1 MLSPLIWTR
10 SVADWDDDA
19 LLLPHHVRKV
29 IHLPCLAV
37 EFLQPPLPEGE
48 FAYVIVTSANAII
61 ALEQLPQGREKF
73 AQATFIC
80 FGPKTREKAES
91 CGYHTASLPLSSSA
105 NSLPLSSSA
114 NSSPRSSAITSAEQL
129 AEHLLQALPASSRIA
144 VLRAQQPAFALA
156 ETLAERFTVAE
167 VVLYQTRNHVAWPSG
182 EDISCEQK
190 KALATSKHV
199 ICFASPAT
207 VEGFY
212 RTFQQEHADWR
223 ENFHAVAIG
232 ATTARTTEKY
242 FQHHSVSSTQSL
254 AMLAQEAA
262 SLQF

>member
-19 LLLPHHVRKV
+19 SLLPHHVRKV

-48 FAYVIVTSANAII
+48 FPYVVATSANAIT
-61 ALEQLPQGREKF
+61 ALERIPHAREKF
-73 AQATFIC
+73 AQATFLC
-80 FGPKTREKAES
+80 FGPKTSEKAES
-91 CGYHTASLPLSSSA
+91 CGYRTTLPSLPLSSS
-105 NSLPLSSSA
+105 
-114 NSSPRSSAITSAEQL
+114 ITSAQQL
-129 AEHLLQALPASSRIA
+129 AEHLLEALPAAARIC
-144 VLRAQQPAFALA
+144 VLSARQPAFPLA
-156 ETLAERFTVAE
+156 ATLSERFDVAE
-167 VVLYQTRNHVAWPSG
+167 LVLYQTHHHVAWPSG
-182 EDISCEQK
+182 EDISSEQK

-212 RTFQQEHADWR
+212 HSFQQEHADWR

-232 ATTARTTEKY
+232 ATTARATEKY
-242 FQHHSVSSTQSL
+242 FHHHSTSSAQSL
-254 AMLAQEAA
+254 AMLAREAA
-262 SLQF
+262 ALQF

>member
-37 EFLQPPLPEGE
+37 EFLQPALPEGD
-48 FAYVIVTSANAII
+48 FPYVVATSANAIA
-61 ALEQLPQGREKF
+61 ALERLPHGREKF
-73 AQATFIC
+73 AQATFLC

-91 CGYHTASLPLSSSA
+91 CGYRAATQPSTL
-105 NSLPLSSSA
+105 
-114 NSSPRSSAITSAEQL
+114 TSAEQL
-129 AEHLLQALPASSRIA
+129 ATHLLQTLAPATRITILTALE
-144 VLRAQQPAFALA
+144 PAFALA
-156 ETLAERFTVAE
+156 EALAERFDVTKL
-167 VVLYQTRNHVAWPSG
+167 VLYKTHHHVAWPSG
-182 EDISCEQK
+182 EDISSEQK
-190 KALATSKHV
+190 KALAATRHV

-212 RTFQQEHADWR
+212 RTFQQNHADWQ

-232 ATTARTTEKY
+232 ATTSTAMQKY
-242 FQHHSVSSTQSL
+242 FKWHSTSSAQSL
-254 AMLAQEAA
+254 ATLASEAA
-262 SLQF
+262 ALQF